1 MPEAPLLHTAGSLT
15 CCTVVKRDR
24 IRILD
29 RKEMDGMKRKICFI
43 LLFCAVCLVS
53 CTGSKK
59 RSYLHALVTEEQTLL
74 CGDYT
79 QNGEPPTEE
88 DIYYDLRGVDID
100 FSMDGYVFEK
110 AEENE
115 EGLLYY
121 VGALSPEDPD
131 FKVYQIGN
139 FCGITCIRDFLAQ
152 AIKEAESGLRGQAVT
167 YGVHVG
173 YYNIDKMNIQEDDA
187 ESIEKV
193 ENYLQELFP
202 RLDFSG
208 YTRKMI
214 TGDAG
219 QNSFLYYAK
228 DEDSDRDAFS
238 WTSHLQDTDIT
249 IGVRDREVLD
259 DLLQI
264 AHK

>member
-1 MPEAPLLHTAGSLT
+1 
-15 CCTVVKRDR
+15 
-24 IRILD
+24 
-29 RKEMDGMKRKICFI
+29 MKRKICFI
-43 LLFCAVCLVS
+43 LLFCAACLLS
-53 CTGSKK
+53 CTDSRK
-59 RSYLHALVTEEQTLL
+59 RSCLHALVTEEQTLL

-79 QNGEPPTEE
+79 QNGKPPTEE
-88 DIYYDLRGVDID
+88 DICYDLRGVDID
-100 FSMDGYVFEK
+100 FSMDDYIFEK

-121 VGALSPEDPD
+121 VDALSPDDPD

-139 FCGITCIRDFLAQ
+139 FCGITCTRDFLAQ
-152 AIKEAESGLRGQAVT
+152 AIKEADGQAVT
-167 YGVHVG
+167 YGVQVG

-193 ENYLQELFP
+193 EGYLQELFP
-202 RLDFSG
+202 MLDFSG

-228 DEDSDRDAFS
+228 DGDPDQDAFF

-259 DLLQI
+259 ALLHI
-264 AHK
+264 S

>member
-1 MPEAPLLHTAGSLT
+1 M
-15 CCTVVKRDR
+15 K
-24 IRILD
+24 
-29 RKEMDGMKRKICFI
+29 KRKGCFI
-43 LLFCAVCLVS
+43 LLFCAVCLIS
-53 CTGSKK
+53 CADSRK
-59 RSYLHALVTEEQTLL
+59 RSYLHSLVTEEQTLL

-79 QNGEPPTEE
+79 KNGKSPTEE
-88 DIYYDLRGVDID
+88 DICYDLRGVDID
-100 FSMDGYVFEK
+100 FSLDDYVFEK

-121 VGALSPEDPD
+121 VNALSPNDPD

-139 FCGITCIRDFLAQ
+139 FCGITCTRDFLVQ
-152 AIKEAESGLRGQAVT
+152 AIKEAENGLRGQAVT
-167 YGVHVG
+167 YGVQVG
-173 YYNIDKMNIQEDDA
+173 YYNIDKMNIQENDT

-193 ENYLQELFP
+193 ENYIQELFLT
-202 RLDFSG
+202 LDFSG

-228 DEDSDRDAFS
+228 DGDPDKDAFS
-238 WTSHLQDTDIT
+238 WTSRLQDTDIT

-259 DLLQI
+259 NLLQI
-264 AHK
+264 THK